1 MFVRCKE
8 ENILEEIVNKI
19 AQSNANAMNLSMA
32 IGKSQRRKKLH
43 SMQRKKM
50 IDFTSMKAKMK

>member
-1 MFVRCKE
+1 MFVHCKE
-8 ENILEEIVNKI
+8 KNILEEIRNKI

-50 IDFTSMKAKMK
+50 IGFTSMKAKMK